1 MSGNQK
7 LPKEYIHIITKAKIM
22 DKSEVEYILITVKS
36 GTEEALNIKIYKN
49 GILAR
54 RGCGGL
60 PGVTISGMSFTGSS
74 YYFDCLMQ
82 SVSQQI
88 LDEDINHEEQIKT
101 GSLEYLVA
109 FYGISN
115 NGDHGERAEW
125 TRSTGLRFF
134 MDEGT
139 SFRHNLLGFADG
151 FAIEAMKLTNAW
163 YFDIVML
170 ALENMRSDA
179 LPEKTLVNAPKTEE
193 ALNKDFQ
200 SYFEQISKKELPE
213 FIESK
218 TYADTD
224 GQSYQMELDIKG
236 QSVTYKFGVKSV

>member
-1 MSGNQK
+1 
-7 LPKEYIHIITKAKIM
+7 M
-22 DKSEVEYILITVKS
+22 DKSEVEYVLITVKS
-36 GTEEALNIKIYKN
+36 GMEEALNIKIYKN

-60 PGVTISGMSFTGSS
+60 PGVTISGMSFTNNS
-74 YYFDCLMQ
+74 YYFDRLMQ

-88 LDEDINHEEQIKT
+88 LDENINHEEEIKT
-101 GSLEYLVA
+101 GSLEYLIA
-109 FYGISN
+109 FYGQSA
-115 NGDHGERAEW
+115 NGDQGERAEW
-125 TRSTGLRFF
+125 TKSTGLRFF

-151 FAIEAMKLTNAW
+151 FAIEAMKLTNSW

-179 LPEKTLVNAPKTEE
+179 LPEQTLVNAPKTEE
-193 ALNKDFQ
+193 GLNKDFQ

-213 FIESK
+213 FIK
-218 TYADTD
+218 DKRYTD
-224 GQSYQMELDIKG
+224 HHGKAHQMAIEIEGQSI
-236 QSVTYKFGVKSV
+236 SYKFGSTEQV

>member
-1 MSGNQK
+1 
-7 LPKEYIHIITKAKIM
+7 M
-22 DKSEVEYILITVKS
+22 DKSEVEYVLITVKS
-36 GTEEALNIKIYKN
+36 GVEEALNIKIYKN

-60 PGVTISGMSFTGSS
+60 PGVTISGMSFTGDAS
-74 YYFDCLMQ
+74 YFDQLMQ

-88 LDEDINHEEQIKT
+88 LDENINHEEEIKT

-109 FYGISN
+109 FYGVSA
-115 NGDHGERAEW
+115 NGDQGERAEW
-125 TRSTGLRFF
+125 TKSTGLRFF

-151 FAIEAMKLTNAW
+151 FAIEAMKLTNSW

-170 ALENMRSDA
+170 ALEKMRSDA
-179 LPEKTLVNAPKTEE
+179 LPEQTLVNAPKTDE

-213 FIESK
+213 FIKNKS
-218 TYADTD
+218 YTD
-224 GQSYQMELDIKG
+224 DSGQPHQLSLEIEGQSI
-236 QSVTYKFGVKSV
+236 SYKFGARVH

>member
-1 MSGNQK
+1 
-7 LPKEYIHIITKAKIM
+7 M
-22 DKSEVEYILITVKS
+22 DKSEVEYVLITVKS

-60 PGVTISGMSFTGSS
+60 PGVSISGMSFTGSS
-74 YYFDCLMQ
+74 QYFDQLMN

-88 LDEDINHEEQIKT
+88 LDQNINHEEQIKT

-109 FYGISN
+109 FYGISG

-139 SFRHNLLGFADG
+139 SYRHNLLGFADG

-163 YFDIVML
+163 YFDVVML

-179 LPEKTLVNAPKTEE
+179 LPEQTLVNAPKTEA

-213 FIESK
+213 FIKDK
-218 TYADTD
+218 TYADQA
-224 GQSYQMELDIKG
+224 GQPHFIELDIQG
-236 QSVTYKFGVKSV
+236 QSITYKFGVKTN

>member
-1 MSGNQK
+1 
-7 LPKEYIHIITKAKIM
+7 M
-22 DKSEVEYILITVKS
+22 DKAEVEYVLITVKS

-60 PGVTISGMSFTGSS
+60 PGVSISGMSFTGSS
-74 YYFDCLMQ
+74 HYFDQLMN

-88 LDEDINHEEQIKT
+88 LDQNINHEEQIKT

-109 FYGISN
+109 FYGLSS
-115 NGDHGERAEW
+115 NGDQGERAEW

-163 YFDIVML
+163 YFDVVML

-179 LPEKTLVNAPKTEE
+179 LPEQTLVNAPKTEA

-213 FIESK
+213 FIKDK
-218 TYADTD
+218 TYADQA
-224 GQSYQMELDIKG
+224 GQPHFIELDIQG
-236 QSVTYKFGVKSV
+236 QSITYKFGVKTA